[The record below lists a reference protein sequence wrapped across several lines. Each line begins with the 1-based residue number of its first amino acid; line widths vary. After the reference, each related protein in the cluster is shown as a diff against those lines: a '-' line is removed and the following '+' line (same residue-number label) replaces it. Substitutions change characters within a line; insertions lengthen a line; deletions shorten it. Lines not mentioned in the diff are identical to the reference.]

1 MKFHRI
7 GIAFITM
14 ALSST
19 LFAQGGIVLAKNV
32 AQSILK
38 REIAIEGQP
47 MFHPYSFVLHGT
59 TYMPI
64 WYVMQALNKLSIA
77 NHWNGVQK
85 GWAITASAAT
95 AIPVTSHRY
104 TPIYVNHVLASD
116 APSVIMTDPVSGVR
130 TTYMPIYYVMHV
142 LKYLAIQSTW
152 KNGVWDLL
160 PVQTG
165 PTSVSSSGT
174 TLSSGDVQANMAEP
188 AIAYNAT
195 SRVIDGQNVPS
206 LTSPNSV
213 TDDAFMWARAGK
225 DLYVSAQT
233 NDPSGSSQ
241 DSSLLSVEP
250 SQKLY
255 LFAYNNSANVK
266 PSLTTWTVN
275 SPDAQITPSA
285 TTWTMGQYDTSKAD
299 FIAQKPGIYTVQAQN
314 GNEYSVPLV
323 IIVGFSQL
331 PSQPFHVPQILS
343 GITTLPSQLTTP
355 SSITASNV
363 TFTPYDAVGDWI
375 PIKGNTSLP
384 ISSITVDIQSL
395 TNTAN
400 SWDYRLPVVDGK
412 FSGEVRSPFAGK
424 VQVTLFPKY
433 LQALTKAADTN
444 ATQYLVPGS
453 SYDVTVSAQTPDTLQ
468 TALLAS
474 SQGDYTM
481 STRFSDVA
489 SRILENSPSMPTAI
503 AAVSNYVSESL
514 VYDTAEAEINAQGFS
529 PNYRYVDNLSSWQ
542 SGTGICQ
549 DYATLTASLL
559 QSIGVPV
566 QTLGGYAND
575 AWTTPPAKDANV
587 AADAHAW
594 LQAYT
599 GSTWMVIDP
608 TWNNDSQGA
617 VDTGITSEFTT
628 DTSSLAATH
637 LLDPTQT
644 NVPIANR

>member
-7 GIAFITM
+7 GIALTTM

-19 LFAQGGIVLAKNV
+19 LFTQGGMVFAK
-32 AQSILK
+32 SIPASLIK

-47 MFHPYSFVLHGT
+47 IFHPFSFVLHGA
-59 TYMPI
+59 TYMPVA
-64 WYVMQALNKLSIA
+64 YVMQALDKLSIT
-77 NHWNGVQK
+77 NHWNGLQK
-85 GWAITASAAT
+85 GWTITGSFAT
-95 AIPVTSHRY
+95 VKPVTTHRY
-104 TPIYVNHVLASD
+104 TPIYVNDVLVSD
-116 APSVIMTDPVSGVR
+116 VPSVVIKDPVSGIR

-142 LKYLAIQSTW
+142 LKYLAIKSTW

-160 PVQTG
+160 KVQTG
-165 PTSVSSSGT
+165 PTSAPLSGT
-174 TLSSGDVQANMAEP
+174 TSTSNGDSQSNTAEP
-188 AIAYNAT
+188 TIIYNAT
-195 SRVIDGQNVPS
+195 ARVIDGQNVPS
-206 LTSPNSV
+206 LTSPNAAL
-213 TDDAFMWARAGK
+213 DDAYMWKRASK

-233 NDPSGSSQ
+233 NDPSSSSQ
-241 DSSLLSVEP
+241 GTSLLSVEP

-255 LFAYNNSANVK
+255 LFAYNNVANVK

-275 SPDAQITPSA
+275 SPDAQILPSA
-285 TTWTMGQYDTSKAD
+285 STWVMGQYDTSKAD
-299 FIAQKPGIYTVQAQN
+299 FVAQKPGIYTVQAKN

-331 PSQPFHVPQILS
+331 ISQPFHVPQTLS
-343 GITTLPSQLTTP
+343 GVTKLSTQLTTP
-355 SSITASNV
+355 STITASHV

-375 PIKGNTSLP
+375 PIKGSTSLP
-384 ISSITVDIQSL
+384 ISSITVAVQST
-395 TNTAN
+395 TNTMN
-400 SWDYRLPVVDGK
+400 SWDYRLPVVDGQ

-424 VQVTLFPKY
+424 VQVTLFPQY
-433 LQALTKAADTN
+433 LQTLTKAADTN
-444 ATQYLVPGS
+444 ATQYPVPNS
-453 SYDVTVSAQTPDTLQ
+453 FYDVTVSAQTPDALQ

-489 SRILENSPSMPTAI
+489 SSLLENSPSIFTAI

-514 VYDTAEAEINAQGFS
+514 VYNTTEAEINAQGFS

-566 QTLGGYAND
+566 QTLGGFAND
-575 AWTTPPAKDANV
+575 TWSTPPVKDANA

-599 GSTWMVIDP
+599 GSTWMVLDP
-608 TWNNDSQGA
+608 TWNNDSQGT

-628 DTSSLAATH
+628 DTTSLAATH

-644 NVPIANR
+644 NVPI